1 MGAAT
6 PLLIPPNT
14 KIKIILYLVV
24 ALGFLSRSFPE
35 PVLPIK
41 NSPYNKHLERP
52 NGDTSL
58 LANATFVVL
67 CRNSDLGD
75 ILWSVQQMEDRFNKR
90 FGYPWVFLN
99 DESFTEE
106 FQE

>member
-1 MGAAT
+1 M
-6 PLLIPPNT
+6 L
-14 KIKIILYLVV
+14 
-24 ALGFLSRSFPE
+24 ALGFLSRSLPE
-35 PVLPIK
+35 PLLPIK
-41 NSPYNKHLERP
+41 YSPYNKHLEWP
-52 NGDTSL
+52 IDDTSL